1 MYMNDYINKVTRGMS
16 PNQRKEVGEELKSHI
31 LDSADAIA
39 ALKNVEVDENIIHE
53 AILMMSPPEKLA
65 KMYPKNQ
72 INNDN
77 IWKLEKIVESDMCAK
92 CGTCTVI
99 CPNNILAFEGRPEL
113 TGECLRNGHG
123 MCFEVCPRVSSG
135 KYQIKLREKFENDIY
150 YGKGLSEGQDGGAVT
165 AFLKHLLFMKKI
177 DGAIVV
183 GDEYWKPV
191 SLIVQSADDLLKTSK
206 SKYTISTL
214 EALKTA
220 GEMGLEKVAI
230 VALPCQV
237 NGLRKLQYFPYLAKH
252 EEELGR
258 TGKPVKIPKI
268 EYLIGLFCTEKF
280 DYGNMKEILKE
291 SSIDME
297 DVEKFNIKKGKLI
310 VYVNGEEKKI
320 DLKKI
325 ELCAGCRMCKDFDA
339 ELSDVSIGSAG
350 SPNGYST
357 VIIRTGKG
365 EEIKNALNLKKGVK
379 IEEIEKL
386 QGFKQKRFQREVTRR
401 KENDEYISFYWAS
414 DYAGVSKRAD
424 GTYFIRIRAKPAG
437 WYTTEEIKEVADIA
451 EKYNARIKLTNRGA
465 YELHGIN
472 GFDIEDVV
480 TKLNEIGLATGSE
493 GPLVR
498 ATLAC
503 PGKENCGS
511 GLIDTTRICKIIEDK
526 FKERPTPYKFKIA
539 VSGCPNKCMRPQ
551 IHDTGIAGIKFPETN
566 ENKCNG
572 CGRCSEVCKVEA
584 INIRG
589 DTSYTNYNICVGC
602 GKCLNACPHKAR
614 EVKEEGF
621 MLYIGGKAGRE
632 LVEGVSTKVKSIDEI
647 TDYIDNVLKVYDKYA
662 DKPQRERL
670 ASTMKRIGQT
680 KFLDEVR
687 KGIEN

>member
-1 MYMNDYINKVTRGMS
+1 MRINNYIDEVTKDMS
-16 PNQRKEVGEELKSHI
+16 PDQQKEVADELKTHI

-39 ALKNVEVDENIIHE
+39 AARNVEVDEAIINE
-53 AILMMSPPEKLA
+53 AVSRMGPPEKLA
-65 KMYPKNQ
+65 KMYPEK
-72 INNDN
+72 

-99 CPNNILAFEGRPEL
+99 CPNNILSFEGKPQLKE
-113 TGECLRNGHG
+113 ECLRDGHG

-135 KYQIKLREKFENDIY
+135 KYQIKIRENFREELY
-150 YGKGLSEGQDGGAVT
+150 YGKGSVKGQDGGAVT
-165 AFLKHLLFMKKI
+165 AFLKHLLEMKKI

-191 SLIVQSADDLLKTSK
+191 SLIVQSADDLIKTSK

-220 GEMGLEKVAI
+220 GDMGLEKVAI
-230 VALPCQV
+230 VALPCQI

-258 TGKPVKIPKI
+258 TGKPVKIPRI

-280 DYGNMKEILKE
+280 DYGNMRKILAENNVK
-291 SSIDME
+291 ME
-297 DVEKFNIKKGKLI
+297 DVEKFNVKKGKLL

-325 ELCAGCRMCKDFDA
+325 ELCSGCRMCRDFDA
-339 ELSDVSIGSAG
+339 ELADVSIGSVG

-357 VIIRTGKG
+357 VIIRTDKG
-365 EEIKNALNLKKGVK
+365 EEIKNAIDLKEGVNL
-379 IEEIEKL
+379 EEVEKL
-386 QGFKQKRFQREVTRR
+386 RGFKLERFQRELKRR
-401 KENDEYISFYWAS
+401 KENNEFISFYWAS

-424 GTYFIRIRAKPAG
+424 GNYFIRIRAKPAG
-437 WYTTEEIKEVADIA
+437 WYEPEEVKEVLDIA

-465 YELHGIN
+465 YELHGIS
-472 GFDIEDVV
+472 GFDVEEVV
-480 TKLNEIGLATGSE
+480 ERLNKMGLVTGSE

-511 GLIDTTRICKIIEDK
+511 GLVNTTEICKIIEDK
-526 FKERPTPYKFKIA
+526 FRERPTPYKFKIA

-551 IHDTGIAGIKFPETN
+551 IHDAGINGIEFPKTN
-566 ENKCNG
+566 EEKCNG

-589 DTSYTNYNICVGC
+589 ETSYTNYDICVGC
-602 GKCLNACPHKAR
+602 GKCLRSCPHEAR

-632 LVEGVSTKVKSIDEI
+632 LVEGVSTKVKTVDEVTSII
-647 TDYIDNVLKVYDKYA
+647 NSVLEVYDKYA

-670 ASTMKRIGQT
+670 AATMKRVGQT
-680 KFLDEVR
+680 KFLDEVK
-687 KGIEN
+687 KGVKN

>member
-1 MYMNDYINKVTRGMS
+1 MHIDDYI
-16 PNQRKEVGEELKSHI
+16 KEVTKDMGPDQQKEVARELKTHI

-39 ALKNVEVDENIIHE
+39 LERNVEVDEEMVQE
-53 AILMMSPPEKLA
+53 AISRMGTPEKLA
-65 KMYPKNQ
+65 RMYPKLEHL
-72 INNDN
+72 
-77 IWKLEKIVESDMCAK
+77 WKLDEIVESDICAK
-92 CGTCTVI
+92 CGTCAVI
-99 CPNNILAFEGRPEL
+99 CPNNILSFDGKPEL
-113 TGECLRNGHG
+113 TEECLRNGHG

-135 KYQIKLREKFENDIY
+135 KYQIKIRENFKEETY
-150 YGKGLSEGQDGGAVT
+150 YGRGSSTGQDGGAVT
-165 AFLKHLLFMKKI
+165 TFLKHLLEKDKI

-191 SLIVQSADDLLKTSK
+191 SLIVQSADDLAQTSK

-220 GEMGLEKVAI
+220 GEMGIERVAI
-230 VALPCQV
+230 VALPCQI

-258 TGKPVKIPKI
+258 TGKPVKLPKI

-280 DYGNMKEILKE
+280 DYGNLKQILQENHIK
-291 SSIDME
+291 ME
-297 DVEKFNIKKGKLI
+297 DVEKFNVKKGKLL
-310 VYVNGEEKKI
+310 VHVDGEEKKI

-325 ELCAGCRMCKDFDA
+325 ELCAGCKMCRDFDA
-339 ELSDVSIGSAG
+339 ELADVSIGSVG
-350 SPNGYST
+350 SPKGYST
-357 VIIRTGKG
+357 VVIRTKKG
-365 EEIKNALNLKKGVK
+365 EEIKEALELEEGVDAS
-379 IEEIEKL
+379 EVEKL
-386 QGFKQKRFQREVTRR
+386 RGFKLKRFQRELQRR
-401 KENDEYISFYWAS
+401 KENDEFISFYWAS

-437 WYTTEEIKEVADIA
+437 WYDADEIKEVLDVA
-451 EKYNARIKLTNRGA
+451 EKYDARIKLTNRGA
-465 YELHGIN
+465 YELHGIS
-472 GFDIEDVV
+472 GFDVEDVV
-480 TKLNEIGLATGSE
+480 ERLNSMGLVTGSE

-511 GLIDTTRICKIIEDK
+511 GLIDTTEICSIIEDR
-526 FKERPTPYKFKIA
+526 FRERPTPYKFKIA

-551 IHDTGIAGIKFPETN
+551 IHDAGVAGIEFPQTN
-566 ENKCNG
+566 EDSCNG

-589 DTSYTNYNICVGC
+589 ETSYTNYDICVGC
-602 GKCLNACPHKAR
+602 GKCLKACPHSAR

-632 LVEGVSTKVKSIDEI
+632 LVEGVSTKVQTVDEI
-647 TDYIDNVLKVYDKYA
+647 TSYIDSVLKVYDRYA

-670 ASTMKRIGQT
+670 AATMKRVGQT
-680 KFLDEVR
+680 KFLNEVR
-687 KGIEN
+687 EGLEE

>member
-1 MYMNDYINKVTRGMS
+1 MHVDDYIEEVTRGMG
-16 PNQRKEVGEELKSHI
+16 PDQQREVAQELKTHI

-39 ALKNVEVDENIIHE
+39 HERNLEVDEEIIAE
-53 AILMMSPPEKLA
+53 AISRMGTPEKLA
-65 KMYPKNQ
+65 RMYPKLE
-72 INNDN
+72 N
-77 IWKLEKIVESDMCAK
+77 IWKLDEIVGSDMCAK
-92 CGTCTVI
+92 CGTCAVI
-99 CPNNILAFEGRPEL
+99 CPNSILSFDGKPEL
-113 TGECLRNGHG
+113 TEECLRNGHG

-135 KYQIKLREKFENDIY
+135 KYQIKIRENFKEEMY
-150 YGKGLSEGQDGGAVT
+150 YGRGSSNGQDGGAVT
-165 AFLKHLLFMKKI
+165 TFLKHLLEKDKI

-191 SLIVQSADDLLKTSK
+191 SLIVQSADDLAQTSK

-220 GEMGLEKVAI
+220 GEMGIERVAI
-230 VALPCQV
+230 VALPCQI

-258 TGKPVKIPKI
+258 TGKPVKLPKI

-280 DYGNMKEILKE
+280 DYGNLKQILQENHIKL
-291 SSIDME
+291 E
-297 DVEKFNIKKGKLI
+297 DVEKFNVKKGKLL
-310 VYVNGEEKKI
+310 VYVDGEEKKI

-325 ELCAGCRMCKDFDA
+325 ELCAGCKMCRDFDA
-339 ELSDVSIGSAG
+339 ELADVSIGSVG
-350 SPNGYST
+350 SPKGYST
-357 VIIRTGKG
+357 VVIRTRKG
-365 EEIKNALNLKKGVK
+365 EEIKEAMELEEGVDAS
-379 IEEIEKL
+379 EVEKL
-386 QGFKQKRFQREVTRR
+386 KGFKLKRFQRELQRR
-401 KENDEYISFYWAS
+401 KENDEFISFYWAS

-437 WYTTEEIKEVADIA
+437 WYDAEEIKEVLDVA
-451 EKYNARIKLTNRGA
+451 EKYDARIKLTNRGA
-465 YELHGIN
+465 YELHGIS
-472 GFDIEDVV
+472 GFDVEEVV
-480 TKLNEIGLATGSE
+480 ERLNSMGLVTGSE

-511 GLIDTTRICKIIEDK
+511 GLIDTTEICSIMEDR
-526 FKERPTPYKFKIA
+526 FRERPTPYKFKIA

-551 IHDTGIAGIKFPETN
+551 IHDAGVAGIEFPQTN
-566 ENKCNG
+566 EDNCNG

-589 DTSYTNYNICVGC
+589 ETSYTNYDICVGC
-602 GKCLNACPHKAR
+602 GKCLKACPHSAR

-632 LVEGVSTKVKSIDEI
+632 LVEGVSTKVQTVDEI
-647 TDYIDNVLKVYDKYA
+647 TAYIDSVLRVYDRYA

-670 ASTMKRIGQT
+670 AATMKRVGQT
-680 KFLDEVR
+680 KFLNEVR
-687 KGIEN
+687 EGLEE